1 MSPQSES
8 KGMLWSGRVITTL
21 VVLFMLFDS
30 ITKVLKL
37 PMVVEPSAK
46 VGITANMIFWIG
58 ATLLVSTILYAI
70 PHTSVLGA
78 ILVSPISVARSAQT
92 SSPISPRPTPAWP
105 SLSASSHGSASGFA
119 NRTFAAW
126 SHSEANASA
135 SSLLRPCAWPPLE

>member
-8 KGMLWSGRVITTL
+8 KGMLWTGRVITTL

-58 ATLLVSTILYAI
+58 VTLLVSTILYAI

-78 ILVSPISVARSAQT
+78 ILVCTYLGGAVCADVITHAPAANSCMAIAFGILAWLGIWLREPDLRGVVPFRS
-92 SSPISPRPTPAWP
+92 
-105 SLSASSHGSASGFA
+105 
-119 NRTFAAW
+119 
-126 SHSEANASA
+126 
-135 SSLLRPCAWPPLE
+135 